1 MSKTWDEMRKESEE
15 ERQLVEKIIQM
26 LIEAKISGKRSVKIL
41 SFAQHQ
47 IEDAA
52 LMREVNQ
59 TAHSEDY
66 VQDNLPELR

>member
-1 MSKTWDEMRKESEE
+1 M
-15 ERQLVEKIIQM
+15 
-26 LIEAKISGKRSVKIL
+26 IEAKISGKRAVKIL

>member
-26 LIEAKISGKRSVKIL
+26 LIEAKISG
-41 SFAQHQ
+41 FAQHQ